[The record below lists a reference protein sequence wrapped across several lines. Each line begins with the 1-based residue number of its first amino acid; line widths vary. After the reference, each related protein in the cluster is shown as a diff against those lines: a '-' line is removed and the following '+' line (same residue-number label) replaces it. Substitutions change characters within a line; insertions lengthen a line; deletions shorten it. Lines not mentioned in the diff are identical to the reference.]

1 MKYISNERNV
11 EFISVLE
18 DKDNA
23 SVFRHFKGSIVYV
36 ITIAKHSETGEELVI
51 YKCTNNNGNTN
62 HKDGI
67 YARPIDMF
75 FSKVDHDKY
84 PDFEQKYRF
93 EKI

>member
-1 MKYISNERNV
+1 MKYINNERNV

-23 SVFRHFKGSIVYV
+23 SVFRHFKNKEYKI
-36 ITIAKHSETGEELVI
+36 ITFATHSETREMLVI
-51 YKCTNNNGNTN
+51 YQAQYG
-62 HKDGI
+62 DFGI

-75 FSKVDHDKY
+75 DHDKY
-84 PDFEQKYRF
+84 PDVKQKYRF